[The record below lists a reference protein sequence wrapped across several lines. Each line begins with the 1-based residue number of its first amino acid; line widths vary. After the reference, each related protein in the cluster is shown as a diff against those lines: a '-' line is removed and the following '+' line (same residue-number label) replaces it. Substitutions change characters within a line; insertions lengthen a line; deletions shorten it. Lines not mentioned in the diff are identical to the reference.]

1 MGETVMYFA
10 LLVAMGVTCV
20 LGGVVF
26 VYAACFNWAF
36 RDDERRQS
44 REEEI
49 VAGIGRRN
57 ELALDSRVNLS
68 RLRAHV
74 PPATSASALLS

>member
-1 MGETVMYFA
+1 MGETVMYFT
-10 LLVAMGVTCV
+10 LIVAMGVTCV

-26 VYAACFNWAF
+26 LYAACFSWAF
-36 RDDERRQS
+36 RDDERRQA

-57 ELALDSRVNLS
+57 ELALDNTVKPS